1 MSSALSQLRRDL
13 RVAMR
18 GRQEILTPLLFFA
31 LVVTLFPIAV
41 SPEPE
46 TLAAMAPGVIW
57 VLALLASL
65 LSLESLFRRDHAD
78 GSLEQLVL
86 SADPLF
92 LAVAGKLA
100 AHWLA
105 SCAPLIVF
113 APVAALLLALPG
125 EALPTLLLALVLGTP
140 TVTCLGA
147 IGAALTVGS
156 GRGGM
161 LLALIVLPL
170 YVPVLIFATSA
181 TAQAANGL
189 DSSAALLWLAVLAAA
204 AATLSPFAVA
214 AALRIACEE

>member
-1 MSSALSQLRRDL
+1 MSALTSQLARDL
-13 RVAMR
+13 KVALR
-18 GRQEILTPLLFFA
+18 SRQEVLTPLLFFA

-41 SPEPE
+41 SPDPE
-46 TLAAMAPGVIW
+46 LLALIAPGVIW

-86 SADPLF
+86 SASPLF

-105 SCAPLIVF
+105 SCAPLVLF
-113 APVAALLLALPG
+113 APVAALMLALPAD
-125 EALPTLLLALVLGTP
+125 ALPTLMLALLLGTP

-147 IGAALTVGS
+147 IGAALTVGT

-181 TAQAANGL
+181 TSQAATGG
-189 DSSAALLWLAVLAAA
+189 DATAALLWLAVLAAA
-204 AATLSPFAVA
+204 AATLSPFAVT